1 MGDQP
6 KETQQSTTSCSGRN
20 STTSCSGRN
29 IGGGGNVDSSGN
41 GNGGGSGNDDKD
53 GGGNDNNNSG
63 GRQVMGRQV
72 WGRCKAAEGSGN
84 GNKAEM
90 GTKWV

>member
-1 MGDQP
+1 MDDQP
-6 KETQQSTTSCSGRN
+6 KETQQ

-29 IGGGGNVDSSGN
+29 IGGGGNVDSNGN
-41 GNGGGSGNDDKD
+41 GNRNSSGDDDND
-53 GGGNDNNNSG
+53 GGG
-63 GRQVMGRQV
+63 RWVMGRQV
-72 WGRCKAAEGSGN
+72 WGRCQVAKGSGN